1 MVLRVYFTI
10 LLDLLLFIVIK
21 APIYNIFR
29 IYRQL
34 KEKHRMHINS
44 LSFIIILK
52 NSSSTNIL
60 FKEFHFGRLFKRNNN
75 VPVGY

>member
-10 LLDLLLFIVIK
+10 LLDLLFIVIK
-21 APIYNIFR
+21 ALIYNIFR

-52 NSSSTNIL
+52 NSSNTNIL
-60 FKEFHFGRLFKRNNN
+60 FKEFHCGRLFKRNNN
-75 VPVGY
+75 VSVGY